1 MLKYFKTLKIMCFL
15 LYLFLWCQTT
25 ESLTN
30 QLTDLGQNVTINC
43 YLDIKEVTWMLLNL
57 PDPPVLILRSFLNP
71 PKALYFNKTFKQK
84 FSVTSAHHLF
94 IHNITINEL
103 GVYYCMNLDTT
114 SHLSS
119 GTRLYTTAPTQVTMF
134 TECQNHTIVQY
145 IQQNQTPWKTF
156 TLILGLLNVVLVIV
170 VIGLLT
176 VCAAGHKISRRR
188 SPEDHTTDLQQTQV
202 QPQESNQ
209 PQYTEV
215 DSSNLKTFRPSQVDC
230 TYAVLQ
236 LPK

>member
-119 GTRLYTTAPTQVTMF
+119 GTRLYTT
-134 TECQNHTIVQY
+134 
-145 IQQNQTPWKTF
+145 
-156 TLILGLLNVVLVIV
+156 
-170 VIGLLT
+170 GLLT